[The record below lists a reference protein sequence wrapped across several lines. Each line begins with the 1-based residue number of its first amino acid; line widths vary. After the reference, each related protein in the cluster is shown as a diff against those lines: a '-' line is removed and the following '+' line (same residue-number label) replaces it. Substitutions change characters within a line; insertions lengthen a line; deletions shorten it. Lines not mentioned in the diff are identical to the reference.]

1 MAVIGTIIANKYE
14 ILKLI
19 GKGGMSEVYL
29 AIDQNLSKQ
38 WAVKEIKKR
47 AWDKNNQI
55 VIQSAIAEANMIK
68 KLDHPCLPR
77 IVDIIDREDVI
88 FIVMDYIEGETL
100 KRVIDREGAQ
110 DQEQVLKWALS
121 LCDVLMYLHS
131 QDPPIIYRDMKPA
144 NIMLQPNGNIKLIDF
159 GIAREYKEQSI
170 EDTVSLGTKGYAAP
184 EQFGGHGQTDVRTDI
199 YCLGVTL
206 YHLVTGKNPAEPPY
220 EMYPIRHW
228 NGRLSAGLEKIIQKC
243 TQADPNERYQ
253 SDAELKY
260 ALLHYEEEDDEFRRS
275 LKKQLNKFLLL
286 SGVAVFFLCAGLLC
300 LFLKNNTKDQ
310 LYERLIEQAQRTTN
324 YGQQKQFYEEAI
336 AVRPGLIQGYEGL
349 INLYKSDLSFS
360 IEEESNLKMLINQYA
375 SEIRQ
380 ADGYG
385 ELAYDIG
392 KLYWYYYDYGA
403 DENYDNDV
411 TRMKS
416 AISWFDDACI
426 YGSEEDDFYQTAY
439 VYREIGIFNRDI
451 TLLVEEAEDQNVYG
465 DYFLNLNNLLT
476 EEKSESELVELEI
489 CRLGLFAIENY
500 AYKFQREGI
509 SRSQV
514 EMMLNNIIDRID
526 GIYAVTEKTEAL
538 KEELEER
545 ISSAENAVEN
555 AYEL

>member
-1 MAVIGTIIANKYE
+1 MAVIGTVIADKYE

-29 AIDQNLSKQ
+29 AMDQNLNKQ

-55 VIQSAIAEANMIK
+55 VIQSAIAEANMMK

-88 FIVMDYIEGETL
+88 FIIMDYVEGETL
-100 KRVIDREGAQ
+100 KKVVEREGAQ
-110 DQEQVLKWALS
+110 DQEKVLNWALS

-131 QDPPIIYRDMKPA
+131 QNPPIIYRDMKPA

-159 GIAREYKEQSI
+159 GIAREYKESNI

-184 EQFGGHGQTDVRTDI
+184 EQFGGHGQTDERTDI

-220 EMYPIRHW
+220 EMIPIRQW
-228 NGRLSAGLEKIIQKC
+228 NGRLSAGLEKILEKC
-243 TQADPNERYQ
+243 TQSDPDARYQ

-275 LKKQLNKFLLL
+275 LKKKLNWFLLL
-286 SGVAVFFLCAGLLC
+286 AGMAVFFFCMGLLF
-300 LFLKNNTKDQ
+300 LFLKNNTKDR
-310 LYERLIEQAQRTTN
+310 LYERLIEQAQRTAD
-324 YGQQKQFYEEAI
+324 YGQRERLYKEAI
-336 AVRPGLIQGYEGL
+336 AVRPGLTRGYEGL
-349 INLYKSDLSFS
+349 INLYKEDLSFS
-360 IEEESNLKMLINQYA
+360 IEEESCLKMLINQNVT
-375 SEIRQ
+375 EIRQ
-380 ADGYG
+380 SEGYG
-385 ELAYDIG
+385 ELAYEIG
-392 KLYWYYYDYGA
+392 KLYWYYYDYGSN
-403 DENYDNDV
+403 EEWDNDV

-416 AISWFDDACI
+416 AVSWFDDACI
-426 YGSEEDDFYQTAY
+426 YGREEDDFYQTAY

-451 TLLVEEAEDQNVYG
+451 TLLVEEAEDQNIYA
-465 DYFLNLNNLLT
+465 DYFININNLL
-476 EEKSESELVELEI
+476 EKEQMESELVELEI

-500 AYKFQREGI
+500 AFKFRREGI
-509 SRSQV
+509 LRSQV
-514 EMMLNNIIDRID
+514 EALLNNIVVRIS
-526 GIYAVTEKTEAL
+526 GIHAITEKTEVL
-538 KEELEER
+538 KEELKER
-545 ISSAENAVEN
+545 ISSTRNAVEN

>member
-1 MAVIGTIIANKYE
+1 MRKQSVKLLKWRKLGQPCRLFQKYLYDRE
-14 ILKLI
+14 T
-19 GKGGMSEVYL
+19 
-29 AIDQNLSKQ
+29 
-38 WAVKEIKKR
+38 
-47 AWDKNNQI
+47 
-55 VIQSAIAEANMIK
+55 
-68 KLDHPCLPR
+68 CLPR

-131 QDPPIIYRDMKPA
+131 QNPPIIYRDMKPA

-275 LKKQLNKFLLL
+275 LKKQLNRFLLL
-286 SGVAVFFLCAGLLC
+286 SGIAVFFLCVGLLC

-310 LYERLIEQAQRTTN
+310 LYERLIEQAQRTTD

-336 AVRPGLIQGYEGL
+336 AIRPGLIWGYECL

-465 DYFLNLNNLLT
+465 DYFLNLNDLLT

-514 EMMLNNIIDRID
+514 EMMLNNIIDRIN